1 MKTINATKQEL
12 ITIVNGLVG
21 VQDLKGKD
29 FSLVVSKNMNI
40 LRKALKDIEEAGKP
54 SKEFLAVAE
63 KVNEIANNNPEDAQA
78 EINKIEEENKELV
91 EARRKQMAK
100 IEEMMRETTEVELE
114 FISKDLLP
122 EDISPAQ
129 LNKLS
134 KIIE

>member
-1 MKTINATKQEL
+1 MTTINATKKEFVAL
-12 ITIVNGLVG
+12 VNGIYKIQNLE
-21 VQDLKGKD
+21 GKA
-29 FSLVVSKNMNI
+29 LAIVASKNLSI
-40 LRKALKDIEEAGKP
+40 LQESLKDIEEAGKP

-91 EARRKQMAK
+91 EARRKEMAK
-100 IEEMMRETTEVELE
+100 IEEMMRETAEVELE

>member
-1 MKTINATKQEL
+1 MKTINATKLEL

-100 IEEMMRETTEVELE
+100 IEEMMRETAEVELE
-114 FISKDLLP
+114 FISKDLSP

>member
-21 VQDLKGKD
+21 VQDLKSKD

-100 IEEMMRETTEVELE
+100 IEEMMRETAEVELE